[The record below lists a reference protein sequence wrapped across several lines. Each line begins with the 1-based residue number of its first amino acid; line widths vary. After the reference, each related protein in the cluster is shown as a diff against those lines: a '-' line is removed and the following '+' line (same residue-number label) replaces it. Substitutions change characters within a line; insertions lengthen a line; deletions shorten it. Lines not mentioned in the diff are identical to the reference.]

1 MAHNTLILADGKG
14 FTRPRVVGDEYVVD
28 AVIEVTSYTESGE
41 SITASELG
49 LSTITAVMVVG
60 ALNPATVAIA
70 GVDFTDATNMGNYA
84 SSSSFL
90 LRLFTEDGTS
100 KLLTELTGS
109 STDADDA
116 PVRVRV
122 YGLI

>member
-1 MAHNTLILADGKG
+1 MAHNTLILPNAKG

-28 AVIEVTSYTESGE
+28 AVIEVYSYTASGE

-49 LSTITAVMVVG
+49 LSSITAVMVVG
-60 ALNPATVAIA
+60 TLNPATVAIA

-90 LRLFTEDGTS
+90 LRLFAEDGTT
-100 KLLTELTGS
+100 KLLTELAGA